1 MALPPSLK
9 IVGILGSVVGLSELC
24 LNLVKRSKAN
34 ATAKDRHS
42 LKLIWILNM
51 GGCWLAIYCAS
62 LLPALALPWREQ
74 VVLSGLCYCA
84 LGLALRWYAIIYLG
98 RFFTVN
104 VAIAADHRLID
115 SGPYRWIRHPSY
127 AGGLLIVLGFGLCMG
142 NIASLL
148 IFLAC
153 FLIACLRRIQV
164 EEEAQVEALGGPY
177 LDYMQR
183 TRRLIPFVY

>member
-1 MALPPSLK
+1 MALVPSLRL
-9 IVGILGSVVGLSELC
+9 VGIIGSMVGLSELC
-24 LNLVKRSKAN
+24 LNLVKRAK
-34 ATAKDRHS
+34 ATAVTKDRHS

-51 GGCWLAIYCAS
+51 GGCWLGMYCAV
-62 LLPALALPWREQ
+62 LLPSLAFPWREQ
-74 VVLSGLCYCA
+74 VVLSGLCLCV
-84 LGLALRWYAIIYLG
+84 LGLTLRWYAIIYLG

-104 VAIAADHRLID
+104 VAIATDHRLID

-148 IFLAC
+148 IFMTC

-164 EEEAQVEALGGPY
+164 EEQALIEAFGGQY
-177 LDYMQR
+177 RDYMQR
-183 TRRLIPFVY
+183 TKRLIPFVY